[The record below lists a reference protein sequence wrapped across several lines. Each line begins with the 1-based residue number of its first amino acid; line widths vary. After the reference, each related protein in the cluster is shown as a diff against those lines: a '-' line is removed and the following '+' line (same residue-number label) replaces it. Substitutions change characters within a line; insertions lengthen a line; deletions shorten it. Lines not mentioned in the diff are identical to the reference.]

1 MVTCAEAIFRL
12 FAAVGQKSQMSKNS
26 TPDQPNTAAE
36 TAPQGE
42 AEIHAISFDQLPPW
56 EARDTSV
63 QLGDVGHVF
72 HTWLKALLSDS
83 SVAPQW
89 ISSYQLLLH
98 FQQFTKTIG
107 PTCTRKN
114 WTSWESQPQPAVEY
128 QFSQQATWISH
139 YVRRM
144 GTAFGLD
151 VTPVRRRT
159 AGAAIAVWTRCYKL
173 RVHPDI
179 IQGLEQKLANIWRGS
194 HCLKGWDKLDWLT
207 PLSPHRGTSMPN
219 EKRRNGMTEG
229 FEHCVK
235 SQSSQIHWI
244 LKMWA
249 SLHHPNYIDPF
260 RIETAMVWG
269 ICHVKTYPHA

>member
-1 MVTCAEAIFRL
+1 MFRL
-12 FAAVGQKSQMSKNS
+12 FAAVGQKAQMSKNS

-42 AEIHAISFDQLPPW
+42 AEIHAISFDPLPPW

-83 SVAPQW
+83 SAAPQW

-107 PTCTRKN
+107 PTCIRKN

-139 YVRRM
+139 YVR
-144 GTAFGLD
+144 
-151 VTPVRRRT
+151 
-159 AGAAIAVWTRCYKL
+159 
-173 RVHPDI
+173 
-179 IQGLEQKLANIWRGS
+179 
-194 HCLKGWDKLDWLT
+194 GWELPLDWT
-207 PLSPHRGTSMPN
+207 
-219 EKRRNGMTEG
+219 
-229 FEHCVK
+229 
-235 SQSSQIHWI
+235 
-244 LKMWA
+244 
-249 SLHHPNYIDPF
+249 
-260 RIETAMVWG
+260 
-269 ICHVKTYPHA
+269 